1 MGFFRD
7 LLHVASISREERQDG
22 ARLFGAA
29 EHLGEQLKIQLDM
42 AKERA
47 GGRWLPHTSGA
58 LGYCYGWCD
67 EGLKTCGFDINQR
80 RIIGAPVLLKV
91 FGTLWPGDQQGC
103 TVYIFAAFEVNLP
116 GLFGGSAN
124 SKKAADRHD
133 ERPFSPY
140 CCQHL
145 STRGGQYQYCPI
157 RAKCLPLVTHE
168 GRGSG

>member
-7 LLHVASISREERQDG
+7 LLHVARMIREERQDG

-29 EHLGEQLKIQLDM
+29 EHFGKQLKIQLDM

-80 RIIGAPVLLKV
+80 RTIGAPVLLKV

-103 TVYIFAAFEVNLP
+103 TVYIFEHLGHVFGWQVLGQTEFLEWDQQKLEMP
-116 GLFGGSAN
+116 TGLIRCLRGEPPWIVRGF
-124 SKKAADRHD
+124 SK
-133 ERPFSPY
+133 
-140 CCQHL
+140 
-145 STRGGQYQYCPI
+145 
-157 RAKCLPLVTHE
+157 
-168 GRGSG
+168 